1 MSQQDPY
8 LEKRRREN
16 GEEMAN
22 RDIDEKDTDENL
34 KDTVP
39 DAQRN
44 PKPDAKN

>member
-8 LEKRRREN
+8 LEKREREN
-16 GEEMAN
+16 EEEMTN

-39 DAQRN
+39 DVKNRN
-44 PKPDAKN
+44 TER